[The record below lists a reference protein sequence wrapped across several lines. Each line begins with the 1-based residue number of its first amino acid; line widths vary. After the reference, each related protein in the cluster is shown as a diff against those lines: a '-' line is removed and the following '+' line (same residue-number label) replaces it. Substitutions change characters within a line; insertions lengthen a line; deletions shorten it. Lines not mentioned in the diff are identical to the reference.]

1 MTGEFSAA
9 LEQRI
14 SQHPLIAFRTGGA
27 GRHEPCV
34 QGTRLLVRQV
44 VAQVRHAQV
53 DIQTAAE
60 DLDIPASH
68 VQAAC
73 DYSADFTAEI
83 DADQQWEDR
92 RAADERVRW
101 ERERAT
107 RA

>member
-1 MTGEFSAA
+1 MTGDFSGA

-14 SQHPLIAFRTGGA
+14 SRHPLIAFRTGGA
-27 GRHEPCV
+27 GRREPCV

-44 VAQVRHAQV
+44 FAQVRHLRG
-53 DIQTAAE
+53 DIQTVAE
-60 DLDIPASH
+60 DLDIPVSH

-83 DADQQWEDR
+83 DADQQWADL

-107 RA
+107 GA